1 MKTKIVYIVVS
12 DETDIFLE
20 QALLSVFSLRKHNPD
35 AMVELVVDK
44 ATAITLTGK
53 RGEIKNF
60 VNYVTAIDVPETYH
74 KGQKSRWLK
83 TNLRNLIEGDFL
95 YVDNDTIITDSLEAI
110 DQFDGEIGA
119 VRDQHTPVGLNEDKT
134 FIRQW
139 AQQDGWTYVDDL
151 VYFNGGVFFVRDTEM
166 THDFFRE
173 WHKRWQISITNYPRM
188 IDQSSLAAT
197 NECFQYPIK
206 ELDGVWNCQPT
217 NGLPYIHQA
226 KIMHYWRYHRTDY
239 AWQFYDKS
247 IIRRIK
253 ASGSIPE
260 DVSVLIDQAKEA
272 FIIPNKIIAG
282 RELKLFYSPAFQMC
296 LSHPAVFTF
305 FSWIASLL
313 STLGRWRRQS

>member
-1 MKTKIVYIVVS
+1 MNTKITYVVVS
-12 DETDIFLE
+12 DETDYFLE
-20 QALLSVFSLRKHNPD
+20 QALLSVFSLRKHNPE
-35 AMVELVVDK
+35 ATVELVVDK
-44 ATAITLTGK
+44 DTATTLTGK
-53 RGEIKNF
+53 RGEIKSY
-60 VNYVTAIDVPETYH
+60 VNQVTAVDVPESFN

-95 YVDNDTIITDSLEAI
+95 YLDNDTIITDSLETI
-110 DQFDGEIGA
+110 DLFDGDIGA
-119 VRDQHTPVGLNEDKT
+119 VRDQHTPIGLNEDKT
-134 FIRQW
+134 VIRQW
-139 AQQDGWTYVDDL
+139 AQQDGWTYADDL
-151 VYFNGGVFFVRDTEM
+151 VYFNGGVMFVRDCEM
-166 THDFFRE
+166 AHEFFRE
-173 WHKRWQISITNYPRM
+173 WHQRWQTCMSNYPRLF
-188 IDQSSLAAT
+188 DQSALAAT
-197 NECFQYPIK
+197 NEHLQYPIQ
-206 ELDGVWNCQPT
+206 ELSGVWNCQPT
-217 NGLPYIHQA
+217 NGLPFIHQA

-253 ASGSIPE
+253 ESGSVPE